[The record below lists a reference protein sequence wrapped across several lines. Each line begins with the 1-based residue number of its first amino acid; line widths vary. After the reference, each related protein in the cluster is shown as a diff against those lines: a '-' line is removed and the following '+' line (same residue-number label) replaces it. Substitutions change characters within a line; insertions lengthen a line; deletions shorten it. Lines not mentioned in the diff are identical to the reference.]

1 MLPSQTLHV
10 RLEALRQQLAPLAN
24 LDEPTDEQRAET
36 NRLLSEIDSV
46 QTQFRAARAIEEAEA
61 EARAEA
67 SGEGAERR
75 ELRDRVG
82 FGDYLTAAVEFRA
95 ADGAAREFADSLGVR
110 PGRFPLE
117 TLAPAPELRTTTDAD
132 AGPRRPAPWLDRVF
146 ADTAAMALGITMP
159 SVDAG
164 EQSYPVTTAGAAA
177 AQRGR
182 GESIA
187 DSAWTISTTELKPTR
202 NGVRATYSREDDLRS
217 PGLAAALQRE
227 LRMSLAE
234 GIDRAIFLGDSGAN
248 ENSADITGL
257 TTAAINEVT
266 LTQAAKV
273 MPSSTLTAFTG
284 LIDGKYARGLGDL
297 RMVAAVG
304 AAKLWEGSIANE
316 AAENQTLAG
325 FLRTAGLS
333 WTVRGEIEAAT
344 TADKFGAFIGLGR
357 GIEGAAV
364 APVWSEGELIVD
376 PYTGADSGEVSLTLS
391 YYWNFGLPR
400 PDNFRRLKFVA

>member
-1 MLPSQTLHV
+1 MLPSQRLHI
-10 RLEALRQQLAPLAN
+10 RLEELRQKLAPLAK
-24 LDEPTDEQRAET
+24 LDEPNEEQRAEME
-36 NRLLSEIDSV
+36 RLLSDIDSV
-46 QTQFRAARAIEEAEA
+46 QTQYRAAVTTEAAEA

-82 FGDYLTAAVEFRA
+82 FGDYLTAAVELRA

-117 TLAPAPELRTTTDAD
+117 TLAPPEVRTTTDAD

-146 ADTAAMALGITMP
+146 ADTAAMALGITVP

-164 EQSYPVTTAGAAA
+164 EQSYPVTATGAAA

-187 DSAWTISTTELKPTR
+187 DSAWTVTTTELKPTR

-217 PGLAAALQRE
+217 PGLAGALQRE
-227 LRMSLAE
+227 LRMALAE

-257 TTAAINEVT
+257 TTAAITEVT
-266 LTQAAKV
+266 LTQSNKIKAAN
-273 MPSSTLTAFTG
+273 TLQAFTG

-304 AAKLWEGSIANE
+304 AAQLWEGTIANSD
-316 AAENQTLAG
+316 AENQTLAG

-333 WTVRGEIEAAT
+333 WTVRGELEAAT
-344 TADKFGAFIGLGR
+344 TADKFAAFIGLGR

-364 APVWSEGELIVD
+364 APVWAEGELIVD
-376 PYTGADSGEVSLTLS
+376 PYSGADSGEVSLTLS
-391 YYWNFGLPR
+391 YFWAFGLPR
-400 PDNFRRLKFVA
+400 PANFRRLKFAA

>member
-1 MLPSQTLHV
+1 MLPSQ
-10 RLEALRQQLAPLAN
+10 RLSIRLSELRQKLAPLAK
-24 LDEPTDEQRAET
+24 LDEVSDEQRAEIDG
-36 NRLLSEIDSV
+36 LLSEIDKLE
-46 QTQFRAARAIEEAEA
+46 TQYRAAVTTEAAEA

-82 FGDYLTAAVEFRA
+82 FGDYLTAAVELRA

-117 TLAPAPELRTTTDAD
+117 TLAPPELRTTTDAD

-164 EQSYPVTTAGAAA
+164 EQSYPVTATGAAA

-187 DSAWTISTTELKPTR
+187 DAAWTVTTTELKPTR

-217 PGLAAALQRE
+217 PGLAGALQRE
-227 LRMSLAE
+227 LRMALAE

-257 TTAAINEVT
+257 TTAAITEVT
-266 LTQAAKV
+266 LTQANKLKPAN
-273 MPSSTLTAFTG
+273 TLQVFSG
-284 LIDGKYARGLGDL
+284 LIDGKYAGGVGDL
-297 RMVAAVG
+297 RVVASVG
-304 AAKLWEGSIANE
+304 AAQLWEGTIANA

-325 FLRTAGLS
+325 FLRMAGLS
-333 WTVRGEIEAAT
+333 WTVRGEIETAT
-344 TADKFGAFIGLGR
+344 TADKFAAFIGLGR

-364 APVWSEGELIVD
+364 APVWAEGELIVD
-376 PYTGADSGEVSLTLS
+376 PYSGADSGEVSLTLS

-400 PDNFRRLKFVA
+400 PANFRRLKFAA